1 MATYYS
7 SSSSFNSSTT
17 SGQNSSAGSRSV
29 TGGSNSVPKER
40 YTDLNLQMIVH
51 PQKRDIIPL
60 KGAAAVKNAI
70 RNLLLTSFYERPFN
84 SNLGSNLRGL
94 LFEPADAVT
103 KISLKNNVKRVLE
116 NHEPRIDNINV
127 IVDSYQNDT
136 EYRVT
141 VVFSIKA
148 TDEVSEVEINLRRL
162 R

>member
-7 SSSSFNSSTT
+7 SGSSTSSPTYNNETGAGAT
-17 SGQNSSAGSRSV
+17 SALSGTSKKV
-29 TGGSNSVPKER
+29 KER
-40 YTDLNLQMIVH
+40 YTDLNLQMVVH

-84 SNLGSNLRGL
+84 SKLGSNLRGL
-94 LFEPADAVT
+94 LFEPADTIT

-127 IVDSYQNDT
+127 IVESYQEDT
-136 EYRVT
+136 EYKIT
-141 VVFSIKA
+141 VIFSIKA

>member
-7 SSSSFNSSTT
+7 SGSSGSSQAY
-17 SGQNSSAGSRSV
+17 SGQSTGAGATSAI
-29 TGGSNSVPKER
+29 GGTNATVKER
-40 YTDLNLQMIVH
+40 YTDLNLQMIPH

-60 KGAAAVKNAI
+60 KGSAAVKNAI
-70 RNLLLTSFYERPFN
+70 RNLLLTSFHERPFN
-84 SNLGSNLRGL
+84 STLGANLRGL

-116 NHEPRIDNINV
+116 DHEPRIDNINV
-127 IVDSYQNDT
+127 IVNPHQNDT
-136 EYRVT
+136 EYRIT

-148 TDEVSEVEINLRRL
+148 TDEVSDVEINLRRL

>member
-7 SSSSFNSSTT
+7 SGSSSSSTTTT

-29 TGGSNSVPKER
+29 TANSTSKER
-40 YTDLNLQMIVH
+40 YTDLNLQMIPH

-60 KGAAAVKNAI
+60 KGSAAVKNAI

-84 SNLGSNLRGL
+84 SKLGSNLRGL
-94 LFEPADAVT
+94 LFEPADSIT

-116 NHEPRIDNINV
+116 DSEPRIDNINV
-127 IVDSYQNDT
+127 IVNSHQNET
-136 EYRVT
+136 EYRIT
-141 VVFSIKA
+141 VVFNIKA
-148 TDEVSEVEINLRRL
+148 TDEVADVEINLRRL